1 MIKIINFFVYT
12 FVIITFLFLLVIV
25 ALYFTPNPIFKIA
38 SSIPIEENLSKPDN
52 YSNIESRVTVNK
64 NIPYT
69 NKYKNNKLD
78 IYSPK
83 EFTGKLPVV
92 LFIHGG
98 GFFKGD
104 KEMAKYFG
112 PTISNSHYSFIS
124 INYDLAPDTTLFN
137 QVQQI
142 NEAIKFIKKNEN
154 NYCLDTSSINLS
166 GSSAGGFLAL
176 QLLSAYYNK
185 NYAKELQ
192 IMPVE
197 NIKFNSL
204 LLYSS
209 VYNLSEF
216 QKLNVNTLTNY
227 ILSKI
232 GWGLTGEKNW
242 KNDRD
247 LGEKLNLNNYVN
259 SNFPPIFIT
268 DGNNKTFTDQA
279 EYYTNILL
287 QKQVPAKTLFFDSK
301 NKVGH
306 GYQLKMDTIA
316 SKQAVKETLNFLKQY
331 NH

>member
-1 MIKIINFFVYT
+1 MIKIIDFFVYT
-12 FVIITFLFLLVIV
+12 FVIIAFLFLLVLV
-25 ALYFTPNPIFKIA
+25 VLYFTPNPIFKIA
-38 SSIPIEENLSKPDN
+38 NSIPIEENLSKPDN
-52 YSNIESRVTVNK
+52 YSNIESSVTVNK

-69 NKYKNNKLD
+69 NEYKNNKLD

-83 EFTGKLPVV
+83 DFKGKLPVV

-176 QLLSAYYNK
+176 QLLSAYHNK
-185 NYAKELQ
+185 KYTKELQ
-192 IMPVE
+192 IIPVE

-216 QKLNVNTLTNY
+216 QKFNGNILTNY
-227 ILSKI
+227 LLSKI
-232 GWGLTGEKNW
+232 GWGLTGEKKW
-242 KNDRD
+242 KTNRD

-259 SNFPPIFIT
+259 SGFPPIFIT
-268 DGNNKTFTDQA
+268 DGNTKTFTAQA
-279 EYYTNILL
+279 EDYANILI
-287 QKQVPAKTLFFDSK
+287 KKHVPVKTLFFDSK

-306 GYQLKMDTIA
+306 GYQLKMNTEA
-316 SKQAVKETLNFLKQY
+316 SKQAVKESLKFLQKW
-331 NH
+331 N